1 MSELNEPQREAAL
14 HAQGPLIVFA
24 GAGSGKTRTIT
35 FRIANL
41 LATERVPP
49 YRILAVTFTNK
60 AAAEM
65 RERIERLTGPD
76 VAKDLWVGTFHSVC
90 ARLLRRHYHAV
101 GLTKNY
107 VIYDDSD
114 QKALLNRVLKDM
126 SLSDYGYPPKLVLS
140 MISGEK
146 REGYL
151 PDETRQSGRMESTL
165 VDIYERYQAALVRS
179 DAVDFDDL
187 LLYLMRIAESDTQDG
202 EELRRRYS
210 HVLVDEFQD
219 TNLIQYRLVHALS
232 SSTRNLCVVGDDDQ
246 SIYRWRGADVRLI
259 RNFRRDFPD
268 ARVVKLEQNYRSS
281 GNIVAAALGVIEPAG
296 QREPKVLW
304 TEAPAGDPVRV
315 RALNDERE
323 EATFVAGSIRGELG
337 RGTPADQIAVFYRV
351 HAQSRTLEEALRS
364 VNVPYQ
370 IIGGMKFFD
379 RAEVKDLL
387 SYLRFVANPRSDTDL
402 LRIINVPP
410 RGIGDK
416 TVEKIMSVAAE
427 NTSSAFDAMNTLLKS
442 DELGTG
448 PKKKLLA
455 FQALMG
461 ELWRASQELG
471 PTELAR
477 RTLEASGYEQ
487 ALKQEDSAE
496 ADARLGNLEELVG
509 AIQDYENEAEER
521 EEAPTISGY
530 LERVSL
536 IAAPDT
542 LQDAQLVNLM
552 TVHGA
557 KGLEFGTVFLT
568 GMEETIFP
576 YKGVDQTHG
585 ESEEE
590 LDEERRLAY
599 VAITRAKKRLTIT
612 HCQTRQLF
620 GRTHYL
626 SPSRF
631 LGDIPAEVVKKEGSV
646 QSTASPPAFRRHHM
660 PEYDY
665 FRGAQSRNSQSNRPA
680 LAPGTR
686 IVERDEASHFEH
698 DGVEITVRPGTR
710 VRHKQFGNGVVE
722 SIEPGDSPI
731 VIARFERVGKKRIK
745 SEFLEFV

>member
-1 MSELNEPQREAAL
+1 MSELNEPQREAVA
-14 HAQGPLIVFA
+14 HVKGPLIVFA

-35 FRIANL
+35 YRIANL
-41 LATERVPP
+41 LAGERVPP

-65 RERIERLTGPD
+65 RERIQHLTGPE
-76 VAKDLWVGTFHSVC
+76 VTRDLWVGTFHSVC
-90 ARLLRRHYHAV
+90 ARLLRRHHRAME
-101 GLTKNY
+101 LSKNY
-107 VIYDDSD
+107 VIYDESD

-126 SLSDYGYPPKLVLS
+126 GLTEHGYPPKLLLS
-140 MISGEK
+140 LMSGEK

-151 PDETRQSGRMESTL
+151 PPETRESGRMESTL
-165 VDIYERYQAALVRS
+165 VDVYERYQAALVRS

-187 LLYLMRIAESDTQDG
+187 LLYVMRIAESETDDG
-202 EELRRRYS
+202 EELRNRFS

-232 SSTRNLCVVGDDDQ
+232 RRTRNLCVVGDDDQ

-259 RNFRRDFPD
+259 RNFRRDFAD
-268 ARVVKLEQNYRSS
+268 ARVVKLEQNYRST
-281 GNIVAAALGVIEPAG
+281 GNIVEAALGVIQPARE
-296 QREPKVLW
+296 REPKILW
-304 TEAPAGDPVRV
+304 TAAAAGEKVRV

-364 VNVPYQ
+364 LNVPYQ

-387 SYLRFVANPRSDTDL
+387 SYLRFVMNPRSDTDL

-416 TVEKIMSVAAE
+416 TVEKLLAVAAE
-427 NTSSAFDAMNTLLKS
+427 NTCSAFDAMQVLLRG

-448 PKKKLLA
+448 PKKKLGA
-455 FQALMG
+455 FQELMKTLFASAA
-461 ELWRASQELG
+461 ELT

-487 ALKQEDSAE
+487 ALRKEDSAE
-496 ADARLGNLEELVG
+496 ADARLGNIEELVG
-509 AIQDYENEAEER
+509 AIQDYEHEQEASGEG
-521 EEAPTISGY
+521 ASISGY

-542 LQDAQLVNLM
+542 MQDAQLVNLM

-557 KGLEFGTVFLT
+557 KGLEFASVFLT

-576 YKGVDQTHG
+576 YKGVDQSHG
-585 ESEEE
+585 ESDEE

-599 VAITRAKKRLTIT
+599 VAITRAKKRLVIT
-612 HCQTRQLF
+612 HCSTRQLF

-626 SPSRF
+626 SASRF
-631 LGDIPAEVVKKEGSV
+631 LDDIPQAVLTKEG
-646 QSTASPPAFRRHHM
+646 TPASAPAFRRYGGS
-660 PEYDY
+660 EYGGGY
-665 FRGAQSRNSQSNRPA
+665 GRSSQPAHGRPA

-686 IVERDEASHFEH
+686 IVERDAASHFEH

-710 VRHKQFGNGVVE
+710 VRHKQFGQGIVE
-722 SIEPGDSPI
+722 TIEPGTSPI
-731 VIARFERVGKKRIK
+731 VVARFDRVGKKRIK
-745 SEFLEFV
+745 SEFLEFD

>member
-1 MSELNEPQREAAL
+1 MSELNEPQRDAVA
-14 HAQGPLIVFA
+14 HVKGPLIVFA

-41 LATERVPP
+41 LANERVPP

-76 VAKDLWVGTFHSVC
+76 VTKDLWVGTFHSVC
-90 ARLLRRHYHAV
+90 ARLLRRHCHV
-101 GLTKNY
+101 MGLSKNY

-126 SLSDYGYPPKLVLS
+126 GLSDYGYPPKLVLS

-146 REGYL
+146 REGIL
-151 PDETRQSGRMESTL
+151 PEQTRRDGRMESTL
-165 VDIYERYQAALVRS
+165 VDVYERYQAALVRS

-187 LLYLMRIAESDTQDG
+187 LLYMMRIAESETTDG
-202 EELRRRYS
+202 EELRGRFS

-232 SSTRNLCVVGDDDQ
+232 SRMRNLCVVGDDDQ

-268 ARVVKLEQNYRSS
+268 AKVVKLEQNYRSS
-281 GNIVAAALGVIEPAG
+281 GNIVAAALGVIQPAR

-304 TEAPAGDPVRV
+304 TDAAAGEPVRV
-315 RALNDERE
+315 RALGDERE

-351 HAQSRTLEEALRS
+351 HAQSRTLEEALR
-364 VNVPYQ
+364 NLNIPYQ

-387 SYLRFVANPRSDTDL
+387 AYLRFVLNPRSDTDL

-416 TVEKIMSVAAE
+416 TVEKLLTVAAE
-427 NTSSAFDAMNTLLKS
+427 NTCSVFDAMNSVLNG

-448 PKKKLLA
+448 PKKKLSA
-455 FQALMG
+455 FQALMK
-461 ELWRASQELG
+461 ELNQAAQELS

-496 ADARLGNLEELVG
+496 ADARLGNIEELVG
-509 AIQDYENEAEER
+509 AIQDYENECNER
-521 EEAPTISGY
+521 EEVPTLAGY

-557 KGLEFGTVFLT
+557 KGLEFASVFLT

-576 YKGVDQTHG
+576 YKGVDQSHG

-599 VAITRAKKRLTIT
+599 VAITRAKKRLLIT
-612 HCQTRQLF
+612 HCSTRQLF

-626 SPSRF
+626 TASRF
-631 LGDIPAEVVKKEGSV
+631 LDDLPDAVIKREG
-646 QSTASPPAFRRHHM
+646 A
-660 PEYDY
+660 
-665 FRGAQSRNSQSNRPA
+665 AQSSTPSFSRFGGSEWGGYGGERSSRPA
-680 LAPGTR
+680 PSRPSLAPGTR
-686 IVERDEASHFEH
+686 IVEREAASHFEH

-710 VRHKQFGNGVVE
+710 VRHKQFGNGVIE
-722 SIEPGDSPI
+722 SIEPGESPI

-745 SEFLEFV
+745 SEFLEFD